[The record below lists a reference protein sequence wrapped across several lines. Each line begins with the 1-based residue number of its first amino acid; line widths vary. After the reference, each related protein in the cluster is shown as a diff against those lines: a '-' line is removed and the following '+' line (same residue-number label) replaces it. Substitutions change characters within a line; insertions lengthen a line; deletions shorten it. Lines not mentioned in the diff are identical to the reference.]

1 MFYFY
6 FSIIFRA
13 VELVCVASLQRK
25 VLFFFISLS
34 IFISISYSI
43 SNYGVEIM
51 QEILQGFIYRKCFFT
66 SIFRLIHIIN
76 ILPVDNF
83 GTQIELCRT
92 AFSAYMA
99 ITSYTLLYRLLALRH
114 KLVSKN
120 VYRYSGTFRQI

>member
-1 MFYFY
+1 M
-6 FSIIFRA
+6 
-13 VELVCVASLQRK
+13 
-25 VLFFFISLS
+25 
-34 IFISISYSI
+34 
-43 SNYGVEIM
+43 
-51 QEILQGFIYRKCFFT
+51 FFT

-99 ITSYTLLYRLLALRH
+99 ITSYTSLYGVLALRH

-120 VYRYSGTFRQI
+120 VYRCSGTFRQFSVGIFVNFVY